1 MTSYG
6 ASKES
11 VSHLSK
17 PPHVEVGSA
26 KEKMFSTAFGVAF
39 GSCPTVFVEEFKY
52 HFFTSKDGSFHLFF
66 RDVKKSSDRSFV
78 LVSSK
83 TGP

>member
-6 ASKES
+6 ASKER

-26 KEKMFSTAFGVAF
+26 KTKKMFSLAFGFARF
-39 GSCPTVFVEEFKY
+39 MSHCFEEEFNY
-52 HFFTSKDGSFHLFF
+52 HLFTSKDGDTHLFSCCE
-66 RDVKKSSDRSFV
+66 KSLDRSFV
-78 LVSSK
+78 LVSSFP
-83 TGP
+83 GS

>member
-26 KEKMFSTAFGVAF
+26 KTKKMFSLAFGFAF
-39 GSCPTVFVEEFKY
+39 GSCPTVLRESLDY
-52 HFFTSKDGSFHLFF
+52 HLFTSKDGDTYLFF
-66 RDVKKSSDRSFV
+66 VM
-78 LVSSK
+78 
-83 TGP
+83 